1 MGGGPTGQQQQ
12 AATSTLNLAGGLK
25 GLGDKAQSITSNVVS
40 PFYQDRATNG
50 LPYYSNL
57 VDAQSGTNAQ
67 AFAPARA
74 ALNRRLGAQPGLPSG
89 FKEGANQDLDEA
101 QAQSFD
107 QQAVGAQAAQEEA
120 KQRGISGL
128 AQVNNPMPY
137 YSGAMGG
144 NQAVMNANLRK
155 PGWGGVLGGVAGGLA
170 SAIPF

>member
-1 MGGGPTGQQQQ
+1 M
-12 AATSTLNLAGGLK
+12 
-25 GLGDKAQSITSNVVS
+25 VS

-50 LPYYSNL
+50 LPYYQNL
-57 VDAQSGTNAQ
+57 IDQTSGTSAQ

-89 FKEGANQDLDEA
+89 FREGATRDLDEA
-101 QAQSFD
+101 QAQNFD
-107 QQAVGAQAAQEEA
+107 QGLVGAQAAQEEA
-120 KQRGISGL
+120 KQRGIQGL
-128 AQVNNPMPY
+128 AEVNNPMPY